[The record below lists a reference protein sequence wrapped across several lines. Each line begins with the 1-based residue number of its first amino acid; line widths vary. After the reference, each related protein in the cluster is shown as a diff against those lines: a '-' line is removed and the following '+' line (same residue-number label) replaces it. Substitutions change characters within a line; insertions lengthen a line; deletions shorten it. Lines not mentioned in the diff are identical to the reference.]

1 MKNEIPKRFSR
12 ELNKLTTRQGRR
24 KSEYFLCEGKR
35 CCTEA
40 LNAKSAEV
48 ELLLYTCATADLFS
62 DLACLTFEVEERE
75 FLTYA
80 QTENSQGVMLLMKKP
95 VMKQLEFRDSYLLV
109 LDGLSEP
116 GNVGTILRTA
126 QAVGLT
132 EVVLTR
138 GSVDPFNAKAV
149 RAGMGAQFKMDLC
162 MVEDLAS
169 LAAQAPHKKMWL
181 TSPLAETD
189 LYSDGFVLKDSV
201 LVFGEEGDGIKDF
214 SVGERVK
221 IPMPGAAESLNVAQ
235 AATLF
240 LFEGVRE
247 SLLRT

>member
-1 MKNEIPKRFSR
+1 MKNEISKRISR
-12 ELNKLTTRQGRR
+12 ELQKLTTRQGRR

-35 CCTEA
+35 CCSEA
-40 LNAKSAEV
+40 LEVCLGEV
-48 ELLLYTCATADLFS
+48 EALLYTAVTSHIYKDS
-62 DLACLTFEVEERE
+62 KCLSFELSEKD
-75 FLTYA
+75 FLSYA
-80 QTENSQGVMLLMKKP
+80 HTENPQGVMLLMKKP
-95 VMKQLEFRDSYLLV
+95 LPSMPKFKDNYLLV

-138 GSVDPFNAKAV
+138 GSVDPYNAKAI
-149 RAGMGAQFKMDLC
+149 RAGMGAQFKMDIC
-162 MVEDLAS
+162 FVEDLQA
-169 LAAQAPHKKMWL
+169 LAELAINKKIWL

-189 LYSDGFVLKDSV
+189 LYADEFILEGSL

-214 SVGERVK
+214 SVGQRVK

-247 SLLRT
+247 SLLK

>member
-35 CCTEA
+35 CCSEA
-40 LNAKSAEV
+40 LEACIDEV
-48 ELLLYTCATADLFS
+48 EALLYTEATAVIYKDMG
-62 DLACLTFEVEERE
+62 CKTFELSDKD
-75 FLTYA
+75 FLIYA
-80 QTENSQGVMLLMKKP
+80 QTENPQGVMLLMKKP
-95 VMKQLEFRDSYLLV
+95 VASSVKLCDDYLLV

-138 GSVDPFNAKAV
+138 GSVDPYNAKAI
-149 RAGMGAQFKMDLC
+149 RAGMGAQFKMNIC

-169 LAAQAPHKKMWL
+169 LASLVPDKKMWL

-189 LYSDGFVLKDSV
+189 LYSENFTLKDSI

-247 SLLRT
+247 SLLRD